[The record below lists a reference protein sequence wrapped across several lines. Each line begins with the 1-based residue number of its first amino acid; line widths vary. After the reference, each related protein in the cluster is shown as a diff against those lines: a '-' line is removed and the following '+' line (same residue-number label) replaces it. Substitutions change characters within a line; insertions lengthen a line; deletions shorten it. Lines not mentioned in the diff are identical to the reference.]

1 MDGMVLYR
9 LSNRCYKKK
18 LTFFAQF
25 FQNLNRFFNNS
36 YIPYTTQIGYDCKL
50 GYGGIGVVLHSN
62 AKIGNNCIIGQNI
75 TIGGR
80 TGHGGPPVIGNNVYI
95 AAGSR
100 ILGGITIGDNVII
113 GANAVVLK
121 DIPANSVVVGIPAKI
136 ISNDVSKFQES
147 GVI

>member
-1 MDGMVLYR
+1 MNGMVLYR
-9 LSNRCYKKK
+9 LSNRCYKRKIIF
-18 LTFFAQF
+18 LARF
-25 FQNLNRFFNNS
+25 FQNMNRFFNNS
-36 YIPYTTQIGYDCKL
+36 YIPYTAQIGYDSKL
-50 GYGGIGVVLHSN
+50 AYGGIGVVLHGN
-62 AKIGNNCIIGQNI
+62 AKVGNNCMIGQNI

-80 TGHGGPPVIGNNVYI
+80 TGHGGPPIIGNNVYI

-121 DIPANSVVVGIPAKI
+121 DIPANSVAVGIPAKI
-136 ISNDVSKFQES
+136 ISNDVSKFQDS